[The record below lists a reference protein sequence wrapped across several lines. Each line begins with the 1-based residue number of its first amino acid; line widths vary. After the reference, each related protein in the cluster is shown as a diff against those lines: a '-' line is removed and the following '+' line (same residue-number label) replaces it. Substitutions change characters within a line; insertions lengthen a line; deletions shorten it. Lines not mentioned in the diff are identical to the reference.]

1 MKIKFLTIYAVAGV
15 AFLAVSLWA
24 FLSGGRSAKALRYKY
39 KLGGIM
45 LTAWAMI
52 SAVSCEGVIP
62 TVTCYEPAVMC
73 YDPVSPNYVEISVKG
88 NSSSDNI
95 KAGDVLEIQVE
106 SVACEE
112 YAVKIITEDENK
124 TVLQTAS
131 FAPGEDQHTVQY
143 ELTVG
148 QFDYKG
154 GVRVVVFGVY
164 TDGNGVKTEGGQVG
178 GRVFNLI

>member
-62 TVTCYEPAVMC
+62 TVTCYEPAVRC
-73 YDPVSPNYVEISVKG
+73 YDPVSPNSVEI
-88 NSSSDNI
+88 
-95 KAGDVLEIQVE
+95 
-106 SVACEE
+106 
-112 YAVKIITEDENK
+112 
-124 TVLQTAS
+124 
-131 FAPGEDQHTVQY
+131 
-143 ELTVG
+143 
-148 QFDYKG
+148 
-154 GVRVVVFGVY
+154 
-164 TDGNGVKTEGGQVG
+164 
-178 GRVFNLI
+178 